1 MSKTG
6 QEVAVATVTRDITV
20 KVLEK
25 INTFQ
30 ASGELTLPP
39 NYSPENALKSAFL
52 ILSET
57 VDKEKRPVLES
68 CSQASIAN
76 SLLQMINFGLSPSK
90 GQVYFIAFGGKLS
103 IMKSYMGNMA
113 IAKRVGN
120 VKTIN
125 AQVIYKADTFEY
137 GVNIEDG
144 SMEIKKH
151 ETSFDSIDS
160 SEIIGA
166 YAVVKFNDGSKKVD
180 VMTAKQIQTSF
191 EQSYTKGNSPA
202 HLKFQGE
209 MFKKTVINRVLKTVI
224 GSSDD
229 SNLYNDD
236 EIPTTEQIVAEE
248 IEKNANSEFID
259 FTTFD
264 DPIPEVKEVKEKV
277 TKVNEEP
284 KNGAMENA
292 VVENGQIEA
301 GF

>member
-1 MSKTG
+1 MSKT
-6 QEVAVATVTRDITV
+6 EVAVETVKKDVTV

-25 INTFQ
+25 INAFQ
-30 ASGELTLPP
+30 QSGELTLPSS
-39 NYSPENALKSAFL
+39 YTPENALKSAML

-57 VDKEKRPVLES
+57 LDKDKRPVLES
-68 CSQASIAN
+68 CSQVSIAN
-76 SLLQMINFGLSPSK
+76 SLLKMITFGLSPSK
-90 GQVYFIAFGGKLS
+90 GQVYFIPFNGTLS

-120 VKTIN
+120 VKTVN
-125 AQVIYKADTFEY
+125 ANVIYKADTFEY

-151 ETSFDSIDS
+151 ETSFESIDS

-166 YAVVKFNDGSKKVD
+166 YAVVVFNDGSKKID

-202 HLKFQGE
+202 HLKFKQA
-209 MFKKTVINRVLKTVI
+209 MFEKTVINRVLKTVI

-229 SNLYNDD
+229 SSLYD
-236 EIPTTEQIVAEE
+236 EKPVPTTEEVVNDEIEEFANTEVIDFEE
-248 IEKNANSEFID
+248 IPE
-259 FTTFD
+259 
-264 DPIPEVKEVKEKV
+264 PIEAPKMVAKKETVKDLF
-277 TKVNEEP
+277 EEP
-284 KNGAMENA
+284 TASAIKP
-292 VVENGQIEA
+292 EA

>member
-1 MSKTG
+1 
-6 QEVAVATVTRDITV
+6 VATTTVSRDITV

-25 INTFQ
+25 INAFQ
-30 ASGELTLPP
+30 ESGELTLPP

-57 VDKEKRPVLES
+57 LDKDKRPVLES

-76 SLLQMINFGLSPSK
+76 ALLQMVNFGLSCSK
-90 GQVYFIAFGGKLS
+90 GQIYFIPFNGKLTV
-103 IMKSYMGNMA
+103 MKSYMGNMA

-120 VKTIN
+120 VKSVN
-125 AQVIYKADTFEY
+125 AQVIYKDDIFEY

-144 SMEIKKH
+144 SMEVKKH
-151 ETSFDSIDS
+151 ETSFASIDS

-166 YAVVKFNDGSKKVD
+166 YAIVVFNDGSKKVD

-202 HLKFQGE
+202 HLKFKQA
-209 MFKKTVINRVLKTVI
+209 MFQKTVINRVLKTII

-229 SNLYNDD
+229 SNLYDEKEVPTTEEIVEEEIEEYANSEIIDFD
-236 EIPTTEQIVAEE
+236 EIPESIEIVE
-248 IEKNANSEFID
+248 
-259 FTTFD
+259 
-264 DPIPEVKEVKEKV
+264 
-277 TKVNEEP
+277 
-284 KNGAMENA
+284 A
-292 VVENGQIEA
+292 VVEVEKPKKETAKNLFPEA

>member
-1 MSKTG
+1 MSK
-6 QEVAVATVTRDITV
+6 EVAVETVKKDVTV

-25 INTFQ
+25 INAFQ
-30 ASGELTLPP
+30 QSGELTLPSS
-39 NYSPENALKSAFL
+39 YSPENALKSAML

-57 VDKEKRPVLES
+57 LDKDKRPVLES
-68 CSQASIAN
+68 CSQVSIAN
-76 SLLQMINFGLSPSK
+76 SLLKMITFGLSPSK
-90 GQVYFIAFGGKLS
+90 GQVYFIPFNGTLS

-120 VKTIN
+120 VKTVN
-125 AQVIYKADTFEY
+125 ANVIYKDDIFEY

-151 ETSFDSIDS
+151 ETSFGSIDS

-166 YAVVKFNDGSKKVD
+166 YAVVVFNDGSKKVD

-202 HLKFQGE
+202 HTKFKQA
-209 MFKKTVINRVLKTVI
+209 MFEKTVINRVLKTVI

-229 SNLYNDD
+229 SSLYADKPV
-236 EIPTTEQIVAEE
+236 PTTEEIVEDEIEEFANTEVIDFEE
-248 IEKNANSEFID
+248 IPE
-259 FTTFD
+259 
-264 DPIPEVKEVKEKV
+264 PIEAPKMVAKKETVKDLF
-277 TKVNEEP
+277 EEP
-284 KNGAMENA
+284 IASAIKP
-292 VVENGQIEA
+292 EA

>member
-1 MSKTG
+1 MSTENK
-6 QEVAVATVTRDITV
+6 QVATTTVSRDITV

-25 INTFQ
+25 INAFQ
-30 ASGELTLPP
+30 ESGELTLPP

-57 VDKEKRPVLES
+57 LDKDKRPVLES

-76 SLLQMINFGLSPSK
+76 ALLQMVNFGLSCSK
-90 GQVYFIAFGGKLS
+90 GQIYFIPFNGKLTV
-103 IMKSYMGNMA
+103 MKSYMGNMA

-120 VKTIN
+120 VKSVN
-125 AQVIYKADTFEY
+125 AQVIYKDDIFEY

-144 SMEIKKH
+144 SMEVKKH
-151 ETSFDSIDS
+151 ETSFASIDS

-166 YAVVKFNDGSKKVD
+166 YAIVVFKDGSKKVD

-202 HLKFQGE
+202 HLKFKQA
-209 MFKKTVINRVLKTVI
+209 MFQKTVINRVLKTII

-229 SNLYNDD
+229 SNLYDEKEVPTTEEIVNEEIEEYANSEIIDFD
-236 EIPTTEQIVAEE
+236 EIPEPIEIVE
-248 IEKNANSEFID
+248 
-259 FTTFD
+259 T
-264 DPIPEVKEVKEKV
+264 
-277 TKVNEEP
+277 
-284 KNGAMENA
+284 
-292 VVENGQIEA
+292 VVEVEKPKKETSKDLFPEA

>member
-1 MSKTG
+1 MSEKTG
-6 QEVAVATVTRDITV
+6 KEVATVTRDITV

-25 INTFQ
+25 INAFQ
-30 ASGELTLPP
+30 ESGELTLPP

-90 GQVYFIAFGGKLS
+90 GQVYFIPFAGKLS

-120 VKTIN
+120 VKTVN
-125 AQVIYKADTFEY
+125 ANVIYKSDTFEY

-144 SMEIKKH
+144 SMEIRKH
-151 ETSFDSIDS
+151 ETSFESIDS

-166 YAVVKFNDGSKKVD
+166 YAIVTFNDGSKKVD

-202 HLKFQGE
+202 HIRFKQAMFQ
-209 MFKKTVINRVLKTVI
+209 KTVINRVLKTIV

-229 SNLYNDD
+229 SNLYEDK
-236 EIPTTEQIVAEE
+236 EPLSTSEQVEE
-248 IEKNANSEFID
+248 EVSENANSETID
-259 FTTFD
+259 FEEVID
-264 DPIPEVKEVKEKV
+264 IIEPIKKEEVKKTFTEKPKEEKV
-277 TKVNEEP
+277 
-284 KNGAMENA
+284 
-292 VVENGQIEA
+292 VESAITPEI